1 MIKNS
6 MEPVVYTGCQKRVSP
21 KLAVCPYC
29 RAPLSTAPAPTP
41 APGVESEGAD
51 PGGSSPWRFVVGAGV
66 LGLAV
71 LGASLAYDNDV
82 EAGGWIVWG
91 AGAAGW
97 LAGILGAIV
106 VYRMADGDESRLRLT
121 VGALLGGVIFGSFAV
136 FGLLRLANGGASNGE
151 ADRVPCVIESA
162 SVHRSG
168 SLSWSKLQLAC
179 RPTKGDPFTMK
190 ITEDGSR
197 PVVGASVFLQ
207 ARRGRLGVWVSW
219 RNHFVYER

>member
-1 MIKNS
+1 
-6 MEPVVYTGCQKRVSP
+6 MEPVVCTGCQKRVSP

-29 RAPLSTAPAPTP
+29 RASLSPTSAPAL
-41 APGVESEGAD
+41 GVEREGPD
-51 PGGSSPWRFVVGAGV
+51 PGGARPWRFAIGAVV

-97 LAGILGAIV
+97 VVGILGAIV
-106 VYRMADGDESRLRLT
+106 VHRMADGDESRLQLT
-121 VGALLGGVIFGSFAV
+121 AGALLGGVIFGSFAV

-162 SVHRSG
+162 SVQRSG
-168 SLSWSKLQLAC
+168 SQSWSTLRLDC
-179 RPTKGDPFTMK
+179 RPTKGGPFTMK
-190 ITEDGSR
+190 ITDDSSR
-197 PVVGASVFLQ
+197 PVVGATVFLQ

-219 RNHFVYER
+219 RNRFVYERASP